1 MGFDLDL
8 GSLSCQYQGPH
19 SYILSVMSSAYL
31 SLKSLWVLSAKNWHR
46 HQLGSL
52 LKVKCYFKSY
62 WKKAFR
68 VTTFVFI
75 LHLFKHPRLEFLT
88 RYSVR
93 PFPASWFLVWLASFS
108 MIVYVSQP
116 TSFFVPLEYQFK
128 VTDFAMCSSLLLLLF
143 AARHSRVGLHC
154 TVSLQTP
161 DTTESTKT
169 SLSPMTYCNHIIG
182 IVCLGIKLL
191 GH

>member
-8 GSLSCQYQGPH
+8 GSLSCHYQGPH
-19 SYILSVMSSAYL
+19 SYILSVMSLANL

-68 VTTFVFI
+68 ATTFVFI

-93 PFPASWFLVWLASFS
+93 PSLLHDSWSGLLHLVWSF
-108 MIVYVSQP
+108 MYH
-116 TSFFVPLEYQFK
+116 
-128 VTDFAMCSSLLLLLF
+128 SLLL
-143 AARHSRVGLHC
+143 
-154 TVSLQTP
+154 
-161 DTTESTKT
+161 
-169 SLSPMTYCNHIIG
+169 SLSPWSTSLRSCTLPCAHLFCCFFLLPSTPGWASTVLSLSRPLTPERAPKQAYPPWHI
-182 IVCLGIKLL
+182 VTMSLG
-191 GH
+191 